1 MKGEES
7 RKYENF
13 EKWKIRKNCYSC
25 GQASTVD
32 ARGRNTNIL
41 VTNVNDDLR
50 RVEEVVPQV
59 PERSKQAEVE
69 QNSLHER
76 RWRSCE
82 DILYQL
88 RIGLMKERGKFIAI

>member
-1 MKGEES
+1 M
-7 RKYENF
+7 
-13 EKWKIRKNCYSC
+13 
-25 GQASTVD
+25 VD
-32 ARGRNTNIL
+32 ARGRHTNIL
-41 VTNVNDDLR
+41 VTNMDVIDDLR

-88 RIGLMKERGKFIAI
+88 RIGLMKERGNFKAT